1 MRRLLL
7 IAGAVLVALLVLSP
21 APSAAQSTAG
31 NWDGSSLD
39 PGPTSVVA
47 SAYTL
52 SGTFRHSPNR
62 VVKVTV
68 SAAPAGS
75 GACAI
80 APVTVPAASTPRTFN
95 VTLSIPCNGTY
106 SLVATATTTDDR
118 TFFPSDSA
126 SLSRS
131 VEVSAP
137 APTVT
142 GVSAVGAGRSVTV
155 TWDDMTQVVPDVSG
169 YIVQRRSAD
178 GTFAHLA
185 GVNVSDPSYADNNL
199 PDEGGDIAYRVLST
213 RPSPNGEKMSAASA
227 EATTSYDAAPR
238 PTTTGGSG
246 NGGTT
251 ATPDG
256 TDGTDS
262 TGSTPGG
269 SGGSGGT
276 GGTPGGS
283 PAGVSAP
290 RVYSGTFLPPL
301 LRPASQ
307 TLSPPTTADTGFD
320 DSLPYAPRPKNT
332 VVPGG
337 DSLASIETRGQAD
350 RGLVIPVATAL
361 VLAIWAVHLRMLAR
375 AARPVT

>member
-7 IAGAVLVALLVLSP
+7 IAGAALVALLILPP

-39 PGPTSVVA
+39 PGPSSVAA

-142 GVSAVGAGRSVTV
+142 GVAAVGAGRSVTV

-169 YIVQRRSAD
+169 YLVQRQSAD
-178 GTFAHLA
+178 GTFADVA
-185 GVNVSDPSYADNNL
+185 GLTSSDQSYVDNDL

-227 EATTSYDAAPR
+227 EATTSYDATPR

-251 ATPDG
+251 ATPGG
-256 TDGTDS
+256 TDGT
-262 TGSTPGG
+262 GSAPGG

-276 GGTPGGS
+276 GGSPGGT

-320 DSLPYAPRPKNT
+320 NSLPYAPRPKNT

-337 DSLASIETRGQAD
+337 ESLASIETPGQAG

-375 AARPVT
+375 AARPVS